1 MNSKTLSSYIEVVNK
16 LGRTP
21 RGFERS
27 GRNAESIFK
36 AILRNSKDT
45 AIEIWEIYTQ
55 RREDLSRRLMN
66 NREAVVAYLL
76 GFHLPNMARASD
88 LYQRSDLRHSWKSKL
103 KKHKVRVYDIGCGT
117 GAMSLALN
125 IDADYFLIDTSGPLL
140 DAASLLAQK
149 SGLNAKTSRRN
160 IEDLDPQQFTNKK
173 NQDDVHIYLL
183 GYVWNELNKNA
194 PGRRNLLRIISS
206 HIKRE
211 EKCLVFVTEPALDF
225 MSRPAMEL
233 RNTLCDAGYHAL
245 YPCPHSMTC
254 PMLERSKDWCYSEG
268 EWNQPP
274 VAKLIDKQ
282 MKINRAKHAS
292 TMFAFASPALG
303 LTSDHESIVV
313 GRPVRE
319 SGVERYKGFFDY
331 LVCDVDGL
339 RKEKPEQPKQ
349 VILRGNV
356 FSEAK
361 SSPTIQKPKQKVGT
375 SGSKKPRPP
384 RS

>member
-36 AILRNSKDT
+36 AVLRNSKDT

-194 PGRRNLLRIISS
+194 PGRRNLLRIISN
-206 HIKRE
+206 HIKRD

-233 RNTLCDAGYHAL
+233 RDTLCEAGFQAL
-245 YPCPHSMTC
+245 YPCPHSKPC
-254 PMLERSKDWCYSEG
+254 PMLDRSKDWCYSEG

-303 LTSDHESIVV
+303 LTSDHEPIVV

-331 LVCDVDGL
+331 LVCDGDGL
-339 RKEKPEQPKQ
+339 SKEKPEQPKT
-349 VILRGNV
+349 VILRGNIFAEV
-356 FSEAK
+356 K
-361 SSPTIQKPKQKVGT
+361 PSPPPPIKKQNVPST
-375 SGSKKPRPP
+375 QSKKPRPQ